1 MMGRWTPRLARAS
14 ARCSQR
20 PALRIDRLAPAE
32 AQAAAAVGRVLLVD
46 IRSEDE
52 RRRDG
57 VVPGALHLPRTVLEW
72 RVDPASGWQN
82 PHVGDPPPHLV
93 LLCTDGYS
101 SSLAAATLVEL
112 GFSAGDV
119 VGGFVGWR
127 QASLE
132 LASAPDRPPGVLA
145 GMHPPDPSGAGRLAD
160 EPERGYSLTD

>member
-1 MMGRWTPRLARAS
+1 VDASPRSGIGALLAA
-14 ARCSQR
+14 AR
-20 PALRIDRLAPAE
+20 LRIDRLAPTE

-119 VGGFVGWR
+119 VGGVVGWR